1 MNRRTFMKRIALGS
15 IATASLPLLGVK
27 PALADSSNEHRVY
40 DLVAFSQAPV
50 TSTGVLPRM
59 GLRGCGTFDANAGW
73 VKGGGSFVLSDQNS
87 STPKTIIVAGTWE
100 PIDFVS
106 YNTLDLPS
114 YGNIQPSVLDI
125 LANVDGVG
133 SGLRLRL
140 ICNVGAA
147 GAEGST
153 GQPEGF
159 NLFGTSFGDFL
170 PLTTSIIGIT
180 HISVEGFSI
189 DRGA

>member
-1 MNRRTFMKRIALGS
+1 
-15 IATASLPLLGVK
+15 
-27 PALADSSNEHRVY
+27 
-40 DLVAFSQAPV
+40 
-50 TSTGVLPRM
+50 M
-59 GLRGCGTFDANAGW
+59 GLRGCGTFDANAGS
-73 VKGGGSFVLSDQNS
+73 VKGGGSFVLFDRNS
-87 STPKTIIVAGTWE
+87 STPKTILAAATWE

-106 YNTLDLPS
+106 YNTLGLPS

-125 LANVDGVG
+125 LANIDGVE
-133 SGLRLRL
+133 SELRMRL

-159 NLFGTSFGDFL
+159 DVFGTSFGDFL
-170 PLTTSIIGIT
+170 PLTPSIIGIT
-180 HISVEGFSI
+180 HISIEGFSI

>member
-15 IATASLPLLGVK
+15 IATASLPLFGVK

-40 DLVAFSQAPV
+40 DLVALSQAPA
-50 TSTGVLPRM
+50 TNTGVLPRM
-59 GLRGCGTFDANAGW
+59 GLRGCGTFDPNAGW
-73 VKGGGSFVLSDQNS
+73 VKGGGSFDLWDQNS
-87 STPKTIIVAGTWE
+87 STPKTIIVAGKWE
-100 PIDFVS
+100 PTEFVS
-106 YNTLDLPS
+106 YTTLGLPT
-114 YGNIQPSVLDI
+114 YGNIQPSVLEI
-125 LANVDGVG
+125 LADVDGVG
-133 SGLRLRL
+133 SGLKLRL

-147 GAEGST
+147 GAQGST

-159 NLFGTSFGDFL
+159 DLFDTSFGDFL
-170 PLTTSIIGIT
+170 PLTPSIIGIT